1 MFKFTVFKNIPKQC
15 IYFVCLGVQV
25 QKYYEGL
32 LILDGNIFC
41 STFACMQR
49 NPYFNAIADKVG
61 DISFSYLSC
70 PVISKLRVV
79 QIVLLRRICPQQ
91 TFCWDGSN
99 PIVTI

>member
-1 MFKFTVFKNIPKQC
+1 MFKFTVFKNSPKQC

-32 LILDGNIFC
+32 LILDGDIFC

-61 DISFSYLSC
+61 DISFS
-70 PVISKLRVV
+70 PVTSKLRVV
-79 QIVLLRRICPQQ
+79 EIVLLRRICLQQ